1 MLCNGDANQ
10 EGDIVAAGWVL
21 HFPVERG
28 AEPQSQ
34 PLVVDQVRHC
44 GDEVVYCFRDSDG
57 PAICIR
63 ASRLAKLGLRLQ
75 PQSHD

>member
-1 MLCNGDANQ
+1 MSAGCMLQ
-10 EGDIVAAGWVL
+10 VS
-21 HFPVERG
+21 VERG
-28 AEPQSQ
+28 AEAQSQ
-34 PLVVDQVRHC
+34 PLVVDQVRRC

-75 PQSHD
+75 PPPPQ